1 VIHRGALIL
10 VAGLLAGCGDSA
22 PEPTRVVAGVAELTG
37 PYQPVPFQAFDPEL
51 VTMLRDTCLHDLA
64 GEVRL
69 AAGLEPVLVDGRG
82 GGRFVVLLAALDG
95 EAECIGKLD
104 ANGTPSS
111 EGGGSSSGGGGAQSI
126 GPREVIP
133 GGSGSGSGAGG
144 DAYSY
149 VTGQIGAQIGGVVL
163 ELGDS
168 SRVTASVGGG
178 RYAAWWPGAQQ
189 VARILVYDRTGALV
203 GESPP

>member
-10 VAGLLAGCGDSA
+10 FASLLAGCGDST

-37 PYQPVPFQAFDPEL
+37 PYQLEPFQAFDPAL
-51 VTMLRDTCLHDLA
+51 VTLLRDMCLHDFA

-69 AAGLEPVLVDGRG
+69 AQGLKPVLVDGRG
-82 GGRFVVLLAALDG
+82 GGRFMLLLAAPNGQTD
-95 EAECIGKLD
+95 CIGQLD
-104 ANGTPSS
+104 ASGEPVV
-111 EGGGSSSGGGGAQSI
+111 EGGGSSRERGAIPLVEPLAVEPGGG
-126 GPREVIP
+126 
-133 GGSGSGSGAGG
+133 GSGSGAGVEN
-144 DAYSY
+144 YSY
-149 VTGQIGAQIGGVVL
+149 ITGQVGAQIGGVVL

-189 VARILVYDRTGALV
+189 VARILAYDRNGALV